1 MNNRRDDIDYARG
14 IAMLLIVIGHTPDL
28 NSIVVKVLYSFHVPL
43 FFIITGISFKP
54 ASFAARHLLSP
65 AIIS

>member
-28 NSIVVKVLYSFHVPL
+28 NSIVVKVLYSFHVPI
-43 FFIITGISFKP
+43 FFIIT
-54 ASFAARHLLSP
+54 
-65 AIIS
+65 IICKKIPNM